1 MPDII
6 DRAIAFRKRMF
17 VRQVDARRIRKV
29 VRNLNIQKKDA
40 GKKPVILFNASTRL
54 EGMSQNAGFSL
65 ITSWALRMSGTRVIH
80 FVCKSGMKKCVLGTN
95 KDDADKSPPCRRCI
109 QQSRNMYWNSEII
122 WYDYQPDLDLAKQI
136 NNLDL
141 SELTAFEYDGYPLGE
156 IVLPSLRWIL
166 RRHHLEDNATNRQF
180 YREYILSAWNIAKK
194 FSELIETV
202 KPEAVV
208 VFNGM
213 FYPEAMAKIIARNAG
228 IRTITHEVSLQ
239 PLSAFFTYGEAT
251 AYPIDIPDSFHLST
265 NQNAILDD
273 YLDRRFQGDFSM
285 AGVRFWPEIK
295 RVSQEFLEKAANFQ
309 QIVPVFTNVVFDT
322 SQGHANVIVDNMF
335 EWLDVVLEI
344 IISHPE
350 TLFVLRAHPDELRP
364 GKESQET
371 VAGWVEKTQAAS
383 LPNVIFYDA
392 QVYISSYDLIKHAKL
407 VMVYNSTIG
416 LEASVMG
423 AAVLCGGKAR
433 FTQIPTVFYPH
444 SVQEYLQRAD
454 EMLAANV
461 VEVPEQFR
469 INARRFLY
477 SQLFIY
483 SLPFYDFL
491 KSDGIWNGYVSLK
504 NFQSHDLHPKNSAT
518 VRSLLNGILE
528 GKDFTT

>member
-1 MPDII
+1 MLREFYKQRIK
-6 DRAIAFRKRMF
+6 RGLVRRLNNLKIAA
-17 VRQVDARRIRKV
+17 VARRVAR
-29 VRNLNIQKKDA
+29 QEPQPSGA
-40 GKKPVILFNASTRL
+40 PVAFFKASTGIDDL
-54 EGMSQNAGFSL
+54 SWNSGFHL
-65 ITSWALRMSGTRVIH
+65 LASWALRLKGVPVAYFACNAGMSH
-80 FVCKSGMKKCVLGTN
+80 CVLGTN
-95 KDDADKSPPCRRCI
+95 RDNPKKEPPCKSCVY
-109 QQSRNMYWNSEII
+109 QSKSLYSDVPSHAVHRTTHVNWFNFQHDESLSKAVAGLSVPELMRFEWKLEYKGVVASE
-122 WYDYQPDLDLAKQI
+122 AKQSPENEEI
-136 NNLDL
+136 AL
-141 SELTAFEYDGYPLGE
+141 SQRTLLATPPNFGGAMTLPLGALC
-156 IVLPSLRWIL
+156 LPGLRWIL
-166 RRHHLEDNATNRQF
+166 RIHHLSDDENTR
-180 YREYILSAWNIAKK
+180 YLLREYILSAWNIARK
-194 FSELIETV
+194 FADFLERTR
-202 KPEAVV
+202 PRAVI
-208 VFNGM
+208 VFNGQ
-213 FYPEAMAKIIARNAG
+213 FYPEATARYIAQKRG
-228 IRTITHEVSLQ
+228 IRVITHEVGLQ
-239 PLSAFFTYGEAT
+239 PASAFFTEGEAT
-251 AYPIDIPDSFHLST
+251 AYPIRIPDEFEL
-265 NQNAILDD
+265 NEEQNARLDA
-273 YLDRRFQGDFSM
+273 YLAKRFQGDFSM

-322 SQGHANVIVDNMF
+322 SQGHANVIFDNMF

-461 VEVPEQFR
+461 
-469 INARRFLY
+469 
-477 SQLFIY
+477 
-483 SLPFYDFL
+483 
-491 KSDGIWNGYVSLK
+491 
-504 NFQSHDLHPKNSAT
+504 
-518 VRSLLNGILE
+518 
-528 GKDFTT
+528 